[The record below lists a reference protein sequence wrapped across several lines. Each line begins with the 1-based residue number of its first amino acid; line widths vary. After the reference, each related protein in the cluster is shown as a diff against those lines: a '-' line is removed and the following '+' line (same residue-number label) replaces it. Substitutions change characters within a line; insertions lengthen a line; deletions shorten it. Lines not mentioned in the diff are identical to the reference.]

1 MLYLHGG
8 AEAVNKT
15 YRNAAIKREINIL
28 EDNKKSASSE
38 YERIMLSNKI
48 KYLEESLEDEVDNKL
63 NQDKLL
69 EEAKSYLEYT
79 ITKPISNLYGL
90 DSTLLAS

>member
-1 MLYLHGG
+1 
-8 AEAVNKT
+8 
-15 YRNAAIKREINIL
+15 
-28 EDNKKSASSE
+28 
-38 YERIMLSNKI
+38 MLSNKI

-69 EEAKSYLEYT
+69 EEAKSYLKYT